1 MILMHEEI
9 YYKNFNFDSWLLG
22 EKFFTLRAV
31 KLENQ
36 KKLKITC
43 IIFGFTYLKNNEVG
57 PQLSY
62 DMVGP
67 GFLNLAL
74 SENYRQKCFFAFNPK
89 SIFRNDDRKE
99 RVDAER

>member
-1 MILMHEEI
+1 MVIGGGFI
-9 YYKNFNFDSWLLG
+9 YYSS
-22 EKFFTLRAV
+22 RAP
-31 KLENQ
+31 NQ
-36 KKLKITC
+36 KIGRFYTHFKK
-43 IIFGFTYLKNNEVG
+43 NEVG
-57 PQLSY
+57 PQLSC
-62 DMVGP
+62 DRVGP